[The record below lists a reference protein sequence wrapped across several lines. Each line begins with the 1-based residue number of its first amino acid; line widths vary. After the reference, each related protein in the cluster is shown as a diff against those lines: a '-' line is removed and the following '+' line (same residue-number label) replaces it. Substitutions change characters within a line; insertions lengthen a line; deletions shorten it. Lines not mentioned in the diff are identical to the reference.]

1 MGGGLGVLGVR
12 PSGLGVVLAVS
23 KFWGLGMDDMAYRVV
38 GTVHVHRT
46 AKRVYVKDISGER
59 TSVLP

>member
-1 MGGGLGVLGVR
+1 M
-12 PSGLGVVLAVS
+12 VLAVS